1 MKERFRPIKSFPDYL
16 VSSMGRVK
24 SLKRTDV
31 AFLTGR
37 LDKDG
42 YVLVDLRNE
51 NLRKTVRVHVLVA
64 EAFVGPRTDGQLILH
79 WNDRKSDNRLSN
91 LRYGSLSENYNDR
104 RRNGSCNSC
113 HRNPATQI
121 GIRLAKKILSLRGD
135 KTAVEISKEKK
146 VSVNQVY
153 RIWSDKH
160 WKEIKEV
167 LK

>member
-1 MKERFRPIKSFPDYL
+1 MKERFRQVKGFPDYCI
-16 VSSMGRVK
+16 SSLGRVK
-24 SLKRTDV
+24 SLKRV
-31 AFLTGR
+31 KEALLTGR
-37 LDKDG
+37 FDKDG
-42 YVLVDLRNE
+42 YILVDLRNG
-51 NLRKTVRVHVLVA
+51 LTRKTVRIHVLVA
-64 EAFVGPRTDGQLILH
+64 DAFLGPRPDGMLILH

-121 GIRLAKKILSLRGD
+121 GLRLAKKILSLRGD

-160 WKEIKEV
+160 WKEIKE
-167 LK
+167 LSK